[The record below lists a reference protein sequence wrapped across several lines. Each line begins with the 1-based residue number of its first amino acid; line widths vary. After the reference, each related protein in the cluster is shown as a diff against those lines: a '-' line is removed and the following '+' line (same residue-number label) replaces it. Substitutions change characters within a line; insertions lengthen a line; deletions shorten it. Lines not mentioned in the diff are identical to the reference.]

1 MLEILMYATLALDIV
16 FAVLMAIAVLVS
28 INDKEEDGVV
38 FLSIVLMLLLALNSH
53 IIWRMAKWFV

>member
-16 FAVLMAIAVLVS
+16 FAVLMTIAVLVS

-38 FLSIVLMLLLALNSH
+38 FLSIVLMLLLVLNSH
-53 IIWRMAKWFV
+53 IIWRMTKWFV